1 MAAVAMPQDMLSPDS
16 RPKRSFKEKL
26 LQSLSEAE
34 ADAAAHSQAMIKD
47 KQQLLTEMLVEGH
60 PQSFV
65 DFFYLTH
72 TDGVADDVPTR
83 EELEAKGLDPDT
95 YVNTEEVP
103 QESLGYL
110 KDNLVAADAAARQGD
125 MKSVY
130 SAYKNLAKYFESA
143 GNHKKAIFFYEK
155 CHTIARKSHDIEGE
169 LEANLNLGAA
179 HENIADT
186 TGAIAFHE
194 KHLELAKKNEVDTE
208 MLNANANLVQVYK
221 RHAEEQETAGNVEA
235 SIDYFHKMM
244 HAAQAAQDLAS
255 EGLANYR
262 IGIAHQKLEDPK
274 TALEFHREY
283 LRLCK
288 ECGDKVGEGSA
299 CCALAQSFQDL
310 GDVTSAIS
318 YLEQFLELSKNGDP
332 SNQARACCSLGVI
345 YTRQRKF
352 ERAVTYFEKFF
363 EVARSLNDRRMLDI
377 ARVNLGISR
386 GSARTGR
393 FMEVVASD
401 LHTLLQWKN
410 VRMPIDSGSQL

>member
-1 MAAVAMPQDMLSPDS
+1 MNSPGGDK
-16 RPKRSFKEKL
+16 PKRSFKEKL
-26 LQSLSEAE
+26 LHSLSEAE
-34 ADAAAHSQAMIKD
+34 AEAVARNQAVVKD
-47 KQQLLTEMLVEGH
+47 KQQLLIEMLVEGH

-72 TDGVADDVPTR
+72 QDGVADDTPTR
-83 EELEAKGLDPDT
+83 EELEAKGIDPDT
-95 YVNTEEVP
+95 YVHGEEVP
-103 QESLGYL
+103 QESLSYL
-110 KDNLVAADAAARQGD
+110 KENLVMADAAARRGD

-130 SAYKNLAKYFESA
+130 NAYKNLAKYFESA
-143 GNHKKAIFFYEK
+143 NNHKKAIYFYEK
-155 CHTIARKSHDIEGE
+155 CHTIAKKSHDSEGE

-179 HENIADT
+179 HENLADT
-186 TGAIAFHE
+186 GEAIKFHE
-194 KHLELAKKNEVDTE
+194 RHLELAKATGIESE
-208 MLNANANLVQVYK
+208 IIAANQNLVQVYK
-221 RHAEEQETAGNVEA
+221 RQAEELEGSGNIDG
-235 SIDYFHKMM
+235 SIEFYRKMM
-244 HAAQAAQDLAS
+244 SVAQSAHELAS

-262 IGIAHQKLEDPK
+262 IGIAYQKLDDPK
-274 TALEFHREY
+274 KALDFHSEY

-299 CCALAQSFQDL
+299 CCALAQSHQDL

-318 YLEQFLELSKNGDP
+318 FLEQFLELSKNGDP

-345 YTRQRKF
+345 YTRQKKY

-393 FMEVVASD
+393 FMEVVSTD
-401 LHTLLQWKN
+401 IHTLLQWKN
-410 VRMPIDSGSQL
+410 VRMPIDSGAQM